1 MKIYDA
7 IEQAYRRMLTLG
19 VKSMWA
25 VIMNVDDYQK
35 LKLECLS
42 KITILYG
49 EPTEENDTE
58 SICKIFG
65 LKIIPCLAQPPG
77 NIDIVDRWTAREIE
91 EMDVTLRGKRAY

>member
-19 VKSMWA
+19 VKSMYA
-25 VIMNVDDYQK
+25 VIMNDEDFWK
-35 LKLECLS
+35 LKTECLS
-42 KITILYG
+42 KLNILFG
-49 EPTEENDTE
+49 ETTTE
-58 SICKIFG
+58 SIYKIFG
-65 LKIIPCLAQPPG
+65 LTIIPCLAQPPG